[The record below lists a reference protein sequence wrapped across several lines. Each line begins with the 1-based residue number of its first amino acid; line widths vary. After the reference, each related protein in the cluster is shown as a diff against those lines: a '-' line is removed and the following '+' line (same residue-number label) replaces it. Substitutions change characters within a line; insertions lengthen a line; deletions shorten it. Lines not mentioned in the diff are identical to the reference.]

1 MKLKEIVI
9 SKTPHRIGLIG
20 GGTDMP
26 SFYRNY
32 GGNVI
37 NFAINKFIYVT
48 VKRHSHLYN
57 EKVRINYSRT
67 EICESI
73 DAIDNNIVRECLKYF
88 SIDFPIYVET
98 NSDIP
103 SSSGLGSS
111 SAFTVGLVNSISE
124 LLNLNLSRTEIAE
137 ISCEIEID
145 KVKSPIGKQDQ
156 YAAAFG
162 GINLF
167 SFEKNNLVKISPII
181 NSKIFRSA
189 FIENS
194 YILWTNIQRSANV
207 VLTDQNANLIKNIH
221 HYKEIN
227 TLCLDFFQIINNQG
241 KDSEIEDLYSI
252 LNKAWC
258 LKQKLSSKIT
268 NKELLQIINNLSPSA
283 SHLKIA
289 GAGGGGFIYINLNEF
304 GRDNLKEALS
314 KYNFEKLDICNRG
327 TEIIYRG

>member
-20 GGTDMP
+20 GGTDLP
-26 SFYRNY
+26 SFYKKY
-32 GGNVI
+32 GGNAI

-73 DAIDNNIVRECLKYF
+73 EKIENNIVRECLKYF

-111 SAFTVGLVNSISE
+111 SAFTVGLVNAISE
-124 LLNLNLSRTEIAE
+124 LQNLNLSKSEIAE
-137 ISCEIEID
+137 ISCGIEID
-145 KVKSPIGKQDQ
+145 KVGSPIGKQDQ

-167 SFEKNNLVKISPII
+167 SFEKNNQVKISPIF
-181 NSKIFRSA
+181 NTKLFQTA

-194 YILWTNIQRSANV
+194 YILWTNIQRSANE
-207 VLTDQNANLIKNIH
+207 VLADQNSNFKKNIH
-221 HYKEIN
+221 YYKELKS
-227 TLCLDFFQIINNQG
+227 LCLDLFEILNNQD
-241 KDSEIEDLYSI
+241 KDTEIDEFYSI
-252 LNKAWC
+252 LNKAWH
-258 LKQKLSSKIT
+258 LKQNLSSKIT
-268 NKELLQIINNLSPSA
+268 NMQLLQIIKKILPCA

-289 GAGGGGFIYINLNEF
+289 GAGGGGFIYMNLNTY
-304 GRDNLKEALS
+304 GKDNFKEVLS